1 MSFQPFDLSGRVA
14 LITGGNGGI
23 GLGMARGL
31 VAAGAEVCLW
41 GTNPDKNAAALEALS
56 AVGPKVTAQV
66 CDVADEQAV
75 NAAFAQ
81 ALVDHG
87 RVDGCFANAG
97 VGGRGTAFDDMTLE
111 EWNQI
116 IGVNQTGVFFT
127 FRAAARHMRER
138 AQQGDAFGRLVATA
152 SLAAISG
159 QARGEHYA
167 AAKGGMISMIKALA
181 VEYARYGVTAHTLL
195 PGWIETEMTQG
206 TFANPKFVGNVSK
219 RIPARRWGVPD
230 DFSAIAIYIMS
241 TASSYHTAETF
252 LIDGGY
258 ASF

>member
-1 MSFQPFDLSGRVA
+1 MAFQPFDLSGRVA

-31 VAAGAEVCLW
+31 AESGAEISIW
-41 GTNPDKNAAALEALS
+41 GTNPEKNERALADLS
-56 AVGPKVTAQV
+56 DTGVKTTAFV
-66 CDVADEQAV
+66 CNVADEQAV
-75 NAAFAQ
+75 NDAFA
-81 ALVDHG
+81 ATLDAHG

-97 VGGRGTAFDDMTLE
+97 IGGRGTGFDEMTRE
-111 EWNQI
+111 EWDRI
-116 IGVNQTGVFFT
+116 IGVNQSGVFYT
-127 FRAAARHMRER
+127 FRAAAKHMRER
-138 AQQGDAFGRLVATA
+138 AEAGDAFGRLVGTA

-167 AAKGGMISMIKALA
+167 ATKGGLISMAKALA

-195 PGWIETEMTQG
+195 PGWIETEMTEG
-206 TFANPKFVGNVSK
+206 AFGNDKFVANVKK
-219 RIPARRWGVPD
+219 RIPMRRWGQPE
-230 DFSAIAIYIMS
+230 DFAAIAIYIMS

-258 ASF
+258 ANF